1 MVSSNLFVIRGDAG
15 ARASV
20 VLRSADLTQHLLPLV
35 SALRN
40 NSSHAPWIV
49 VAGTQEAFDA
59 IERACRFHTYSE
71 DVDARKSLAEIF
83 PIDELRTFAVS
94 TIDDHDAPAVAI
106 EADAPVHRGWF
117 GAELA
122 QWASHLAGEF
132 SDDVH
137 HELDD
142 SMLWNRYE
150 NDRGKVWSEQVLG
163 WDDLFDDGQ
172 WTTLEHFGPVFF
184 RLRCHGGDLT
194 SDNLAAV
201 GNVIL
206 SASAAGTDGMD
217 EIFGPFTPSE
227 RQRLDFMR
235 SRGIDVSAP
244 PVALVRQDTAPDFD
258 EIRSH
263 YTEEAESAK
272 SARRE
277 EERRSGS

>member
-1 MVSSNLFVIRGDAG
+1 MMSSNLHVIRGDAD

-20 VLRSADLTQHLLPLV
+20 VLRSADLTRHLLPLV
-35 SALRN
+35 AAMRN

-59 IERACRFHTYSE
+59 IESACRFRTYSD
-71 DVDARKSLAEIF
+71 DVDAGESLADSF
-83 PIDELRTFAVS
+83 PINELRTFAVS
-94 TIDDHDAPAVAI
+94 TVDDHDAPAVAI

-117 GAELA
+117 GAELD
-122 QWASHLAGEF
+122 QWATHLANEF
-132 SDDVH
+132 SDEVH

-142 SMLWNRYE
+142 SMLWNRTD
-150 NDRGKVWSEQVLG
+150 NGRGEVWSEQVLG
-163 WDDLFDDGQ
+163 WDDIFDDGQ
-172 WTTLEHFGPVFF
+172 WKTLKNLGPVFF

-194 SDNLAAV
+194 SERLTAV
-201 GNVIL
+201 ANVIL
-206 SASAAGTDGMD
+206 SASTAGTDGMD

-244 PVALVRQDTAPDFD
+244 PATLVRQDSAPDFD

-263 YTEEAESAK
+263 YTEEAEAAEN
-272 SARRE
+272 ARI
-277 EERRSGS
+277 EERRGGL